1 MPRYISL
8 SLRASAGLALAVVV
22 LSCVSSTKVPPG
34 KATGGSA
41 GTQSGATGASAGAQS
56 GSGGQAG
63 SAPQGGGSGG
73 SQSGASV
80 GRAGG
85 QAGAGAGSGGTPAP
99 PRDAAVGTDGSGIGV
114 PTCDGTGV
122 NTDPS
127 CNSTLAKKNAPCT
140 VDCCIPCGIDALGAR
155 VCTCAPATGY
165 SQCICNAPPGWPV
178 PLHGGACNP
187 QGLSTSKT
195 NTPVGM
201 FSVRGQA
208 CSTQWTVCFTSD
220 GIAAANLGCICLAD
234 PATGALT
241 MHCGTVNNWFTY
253 DPGVTTTY

>member
-1 MPRYISL
+1 MPRYTSL
-8 SLRASAGLALAVVV
+8 SFGASVGLTLAVV
-22 LSCVSSTKVPPG
+22 LAGCTSSTNAPPG
-34 KATGGSA
+34 GVTGTGGVKQ
-41 GTQSGATGASAGAQS
+41 GSGG
-56 GSGGQAG
+56 GGQAG
-63 SAPQGGGSGG
+63 GAVPQGGGSGG
-73 SQSGASV
+73 SPSGA
-80 GRAGG
+80 AGG
-85 QAGAGAGSGGTPAP
+85 HVGGQGGSGAGTGGAP
-99 PRDAAVGTDGSGIGV
+99 VTSRDAAVVTDGPGVGV
-114 PTCDGTGV
+114 PTCDGTGL

-155 VCTCAPATGY
+155 LCTCAPATGY
-165 SQCICNAPPGWPV
+165 SQCICNAPTSWPV

-195 NTPVGM
+195 NTPVGT
-201 FSVRGQA
+201 FSVRGQP
-208 CSTQWTVCFTSD
+208 CTTQWTVCFTSD

-234 PATGALT
+234 PVTGALT